1 MLSAHRA
8 CSALRASSRHTA
20 RSIATLSEALLVGDA
35 AAPALIAPQQG
46 LLWTYGDLRRRTNA
60 LAHGLREHGHSA
72 SDVIVSDLP
81 NVAENLLLQLA
92 AAQLGASVATAKD
105 AAALGKLA
113 AALADASG
121 GRVSGA
127 VAASG
132 DSWLATAPLPLSAV
146 LGEPM
151 EEAAALP
158 TLASLVDM
166 GFAEVI

>member
-8 CSALRASSRHTA
+8 CSALRASSWHTA

-105 AAALGKLA
+105 AAVLGKLA
-113 AALADASG
+113 AALAD
-121 GRVSGA
+121 
-127 VAASG
+127 ASG

-146 LGEPM
+146 LGEPA